1 MLKRSIIFLLSCLFL
16 VVGCNPGVFIGED
29 DRMTVSVDSLQVA
42 DTGDTLNISLN
53 QDEWYIQQVLYLL
66 GDYAYHE
73 GDVTQDGVTLS
84 SIPMQMEGFGE
95 ISARCDY
102 NRFKII
108 RDKYDELTVILSPN
122 FTYKE
127 CELRLYLTKGIQT
140 KTVIIIQRPSEG
152 FVIDRVEW
160 DEKLSSVGSMSIES
174 ADIKRK
180 YTRRLYIEGLMHTG
194 DGSRMWRSYLMKL
207 LDVDSIRLQI
217 PDPYPVDLTLT
228 FSGEYIDLHPD
239 KDIYEI
245 DMSPVTKEGGG
256 DASIGPYAS
265 ARFITYGTD
274 YSIYVRHVRDSN
286 IVLCFT
292 GTFFNESP
300 ELK

>member
-1 MLKRSIIFLLSCLFL
+1 MLKRLIIFLLSCLFL

-53 QDEWYIQQVLYLL
+53 QDDWYIQQVLYLL
-66 GDYAYHE
+66 GHYAYHE

-108 RDKYDELTVILSPN
+108 RDKYDELTIILSPN
-122 FTYKE
+122 LTNKE
-127 CELRLYLTKGIQT
+127 CELRLYLKKGIQT

-160 DEKLSSVGSMSIES
+160 DEKLSAVGSMSIES

-180 YTRRLYIEGLMHTG
+180 YTRR
-194 DGSRMWRSYLMKL
+194 
-207 LDVDSIRLQI
+207 V
-217 PDPYPVDLTLT
+217 
-228 FSGEYIDLHPD
+228 
-239 KDIYEI
+239 
-245 DMSPVTKEGGG
+245 
-256 DASIGPYAS
+256 
-265 ARFITYGTD
+265 
-274 YSIYVRHVRDSN
+274 
-286 IVLCFT
+286 
-292 GTFFNESP
+292 
-300 ELK
+300 